1 MFEEVEIAP
10 LNILKDTEKAKSP
23 LKIVEASI
31 HSENGSESAFEE
43 PLSKKLRAKI
53 KASKNRNNSIQNI
66 SQLKK
71 YEFDSKKISPLRASS
86 RNRPQR

>member
-1 MFEEVEIAP
+1 MFEEVKVAP
-10 LNILKDTEKAKSP
+10 LNILKEVKAKSP
-23 LKIVEASI
+23 DRNVEASV

-53 KASKNRNNSIQNI
+53 KANQNKNSLAGI

-71 YEFDSKKISPLRASS
+71 YEFK
-86 RNRPQR
+86 